1 MSLGG
6 DLNKKPIVKFPVAT
20 YLDGKL
26 IINSLKYNGRKYS
39 EVKEFMSNFYKESFI
54 NIIKQKKSLPNIDI
68 EQEARNI
75 LD

>member
-1 MSLGG
+1 MSLDR
-6 DLNKKPIVKFPVAT
+6 DLNKKPIDRFPVAT

-39 EVKEFMSNFYKESFI
+39 EVKDFMSNFYKESFI
-54 NIIKQKKSLPNIDI
+54 NIIKQKKSLSNIDI